1 MVEAVDPVAV
11 AVVSVAVAVAVAMMD
26 WGSAL
31 QVVLEAVLVAQVRA
45 VALPGWAVAATEGV
59 DCWAA
64 AGAALARLQ
73 EQPEERAAAAGKE
86 AVREQEVAAARAVAA
101 AMAMLDSWEE
111 GV

>member
-1 MVEAVDPVAV
+1 MGRLQGASAKAALQDAAVGKTAV
-11 AVVSVAVAVAVAMMD
+11 AQA
-26 WGSAL
+26 
-31 QVVLEAVLVAQVRA
+31 RA
-45 VALPGWAVAATEGV
+45 VALPGWVVAATEGV